1 VIELTEPQV
10 WTLIGV
16 FAACMFG
23 ALALQSTLL
32 VLVIKAEIRGLR
44 SEMTAKFDILDR
56 DIQAIA
62 RHVFGE
68 PGA

>member
-1 VIELTEPQV
+1 MTEPQV

-16 FAACMFG
+16 FAGAIFG

-32 VLVIKAEIRGLR
+32 VMVIKAEIR
-44 SEMTAKFDILDR
+44 TVNAKIDVLDH

-68 PGA
+68 PNA